1 MPDYKVPLDGASQE
15 NATQGI
21 HSRHF
26 FGPDQSLGSTSQAP
40 VYSEPPSKLTT
51 DSGIQGKTTG
61 SDTCGPNWWPVSGDK
76 CVKEIRARLH
86 YILPKLQGC
95 FEHFSSH
102 SLTEKCRSIAQLN
115 VDLLAWLYILLWVKD
130 SILIKLKTGQLILLR
145 PNVLCPFIFHCP
157 CHCPYLLLLQDFQS
171 TMVGLCCLIKALRNH
186 LLSLL
191 CLNILTLRQVR
202 PEKLHCQKIILH
214 WDFWVSCTQ
223 TFTALSAQTYVEV
236 KNDHTKSLVQREIAG
251 EYFIWLMKM
260 HWLYT
265 QPRKICSG
273 DCGSD
278 VQGQIIF
285 WQKLHSDGIWLKL
298 PRISSTLQLQMN
310 YFGISFGK
318 AISQIQQR

>member
-51 DSGIQGKTTG
+51 DSGIEGKSTG
-61 SDTCGPNWWPVSGDK
+61 SDTCWPNWWPVSGDK

-145 PNVLCPFIFHCP
+145 QCFVPFYLPLSLSLSLSLTSSRYPKHYGRVVLS
-157 CHCPYLLLLQDFQS
+157 YQS
-171 TMVGLCCLIKALRNH
+171 T
-186 LLSLL
+186 S
-191 CLNILTLRQVR
+191 
-202 PEKLHCQKIILH
+202 
-214 WDFWVSCTQ
+214 
-223 TFTALSAQTYVEV
+223 
-236 KNDHTKSLVQREIAG
+236 
-251 EYFIWLMKM
+251 
-260 HWLYT
+260 
-265 QPRKICSG
+265 
-273 DCGSD
+273 
-278 VQGQIIF
+278 
-285 WQKLHSDGIWLKL
+285 
-298 PRISSTLQLQMN
+298 
-310 YFGISFGK
+310 
-318 AISQIQQR
+318 